1 MSEDRVMLSQNTYTS
16 IKIILPIDVAVAV
29 LTGLANCAFLIM
41 LIKTK
46 SLHKPS
52 FVFLGA
58 LSTSDVLVGF
68 VVQPLWIAD
77 YSFRVTGNFNE
88 NLFYIR
94 GSVGWLCIGSSFL
107 FIVLISL
114 DMCIAVCRPFWYHV
128 VSSCKGHLT
137 ISAVAIIIWCIFS
150 AVGFVL
156 FTYNNPTYIFKSTLT
171 VTVGSLILLLY
182 SFCKINAVLQKQRRQ
197 ISVLQSAIL
206 HRQESQRFR
215 QEKKRINVLL
225 LLILILLACYLPY
238 WFIVGGAFLKG
249 QFFQCLVDEI
259 LEMWAD
265 FAVMFNSLLNPIL
278 YYARIHEIRV
288 AMRKVFGFPKED
300 STISVLET

>member
-16 IKIILPIDVAVAV
+16 IKIILPLDVAVAV
-29 LTGLANCAFLIM
+29 LTGLANCVFLIT

-68 VVQPLWIAD
+68 VAQPFWIAD
-77 YSFRVTGNFNE
+77 YSFRLTGNFKE

-94 GSVGWLCIGSSFL
+94 GSVAWLCVGSSFL

-114 DMCIAVCRPFWYHV
+114 DMCIAVRRPFWYHA
-128 VSSCKGHLT
+128 VSSCKGHFS
-137 ISAVAIIIWCIFS
+137 ISAVAIIIWCIFA

-156 FTYNNPTYIFKSTLT
+156 FTYNNRTYIFKSTLA
-171 VTVGSLILLLY
+171 VAVCSLIILLY
-182 SFCKINAVLQKQRRQ
+182 SFGKINAVIQKQRRQ
-197 ISVLQSAIL
+197 ISILQSAIL
-206 HRQESQRFR
+206 HKQESQRFR
-215 QEKKRINVLL
+215 QKKKRINVLL

-238 WFIVGGAFLKG
+238 WFIVGGAYLKG
-249 QFFQCLVDEI
+249 QLFPVSYVDEI

-265 FAVMFNSLLNPIL
+265 FALMFNSLLNPII

-288 AMRKVFGFPKED
+288 AVRKVFGFPKED
-300 STISVLET
+300 STI